1 MAETAHVEVWRFD
14 SIHLVK
20 ITGVLDFAASVR
32 LRLVLF
38 EQLDAGADQVVVD
51 LAGVRLI
58 DASAVGVMLRVQEQ
72 LQERGGS
79 LRVQG
84 AQGLALEVLE
94 ITGSAKALAAY
105 DPPLELPSS
114 AERTDNVEHLGTD
127 RHQWQGLWGDEIN
140 TLLWTIS
147 QLPADDPH
155 RRHLRQRVVEACLPY
170 AERLA
175 RRFHGL
181 GESAADLNQVAAV
194 GLLKAVDRFDP
205 SHTTDF
211 ASYAT
216 PTIVGE
222 LKRHFRDRGWSVRVP
237 RRLQELR
244 LEINQAR
251 ESLTQRL
258 GRSPTVRDVADHLE
272 IDEEPVVEAMV
283 AASGYRASSLYA
295 PTHPGED
302 AMTPADWLGQ
312 EDDGLDAVEFREAL
326 HPLLA
331 KLPHREQKI
340 LSLRFYGNMTQA
352 EIARD
357 LGISQMHVS
366 RLLSRTLDRLR
377 EDLLRQD

>member
-1 MAETAHVEVWRFD
+1 MLFARRAAGDPRARNELIERFMP
-14 SIHLVK
+14 
-20 ITGVLDFAASVR
+20 
-32 LRLVLF
+32 
-38 EQLDAGADQVVVD
+38 
-51 LAGVRLI
+51 LAR
-58 DASAVGVMLRVQEQ
+58 S
-72 LQERGGS
+72 
-79 LRVQG
+79 
-84 AQGLALEVLE
+84 
-94 ITGSAKALAAY
+94 
-105 DPPLELPSS
+105 
-114 AERTDNVEHLGTD
+114 
-127 RHQWQGLWGDEIN
+127 
-140 TLLWTIS
+140 
-147 QLPADDPH
+147 
-155 RRHLRQRVVEACLPY
+155 
-170 AERLA
+170 LA
-175 RRFHGL
+175 RRYEL
-181 GESAADLNQVAAV
+181 ASEPLDDLVQVASM
-194 GLLKAVDRFDP
+194 GLVKAVDRYEPGRGCAF
-205 SHTTDF
+205 T
-211 ASYAT
+211 SYAV

-251 ESLTQRL
+251 EALTQRL
-258 GRSPTVRDVADHLE
+258 GRSPTVRDVADHLD

-366 RLLSRTLDRLR
+366 RLITRSLAALKKKLLE
-377 EDLLRQD
+377 ED

>member
-1 MAETAHVEVWRFD
+1 
-14 SIHLVK
+14 
-20 ITGVLDFAASVR
+20 
-32 LRLVLF
+32 VLF

-51 LAGVRLI
+51 LAEVRLI
-58 DASAVGVMLRVQEQ
+58 DASAVGVMLRVREQ
-72 LQERGGS
+72 LRERGGT

-94 ITGSAKALAAY
+94 ITGSAKTLAAY
-105 DPPLELPSS
+105 DPVLALPSV
-114 AERTDNVEHLGTD
+114 AERADDIEHLGTD

-140 TLLWTIS
+140 SLLWTIS
-147 QLPADDPH
+147 QLPAADPH

-205 SHTTDF
+205 AHTTDF

-258 GRSPTVRDVADHLE
+258 GRSPTVRDVADHLDIE
-272 IDEEPVVEAMV
+272 EEPVVEAMV